1 MVETRSMRSAL
12 LAFSLAVATCQRV
25 DEPVPGSAE
34 PPPAK
39 AAAQT
44 PAPVATPTGT
54 PAPNV
59 ERAPEPV
66 RLASPSDAAVP
77 TTAPDAGRCIQ
88 PLLEPPPPVARPAT
102 SCPPDNLSSPPVLRR
117 GKVSVPELKG
127 VPVLD
132 VEIADT
138 PATEQRG
145 LMFRTELGKNQGMIF
160 VFKRESIR
168 TFWMRNTCIPLDML
182 FLAADGTI
190 VGLLEQVPTLNEQ
203 QRRVRCPAAYVLE
216 VNAGWTRRHGVKPGM
231 KLELSL

>member
-1 MVETRSMRSAL
+1 
-12 LAFSLAVATCQRV
+12 VA
-25 DEPVPGSAE
+25 A
-34 PPPAK
+34 PA
-39 AAAQT
+39 A
-44 PAPVATPTGT
+44 
-54 PAPNV
+54 
-59 ERAPEPV
+59 
-66 RLASPSDAAVP
+66 
-77 TTAPDAGRCIQ
+77 
-88 PLLEPPPPVARPAT
+88 
-102 SCPPDNLSSPPVLRR
+102 SCPPDDMSSPPVLRR
-117 GKVSVPELKG
+117 GKVAVPERKG

-190 VGLLEQVPTLNEQ
+190 VGLLEQVPTLNER
-203 QRRVRCPAAYVLE
+203 QRQVRCPAAYVLE

-231 KLELSL
+231 KLDLRL